1 MASALKWQKRIEQQE
16 KINSIQNDEQRLRI
30 TQMFDDAANT
40 LGSRTDY
47 LEDQTIEQAAQLLAQ
62 ARIELALNLTEPCN
76 VES

>member
-16 KINSIQNDEQRLRI
+16 KIDSITDDAQRLRI
-30 TQMFDDAANT
+30 TQMFDAAANT

-47 LEDQTIEQAAQLLAQ
+47 LADETIEQAAQVLAQ
-62 ARIELALNLTEPCN
+62 ARIELANLTEPCN